1 MLDDRLHRPILGQVL
16 RAIASFATFASVKWL
31 SRIAVDTSALRE
43 SRDFRL
49 LTAGSLITGLGTQA
63 TLVALPYQVFVI
75 SGSAFLTGLIGAA
88 ELVPLIVASL
98 FGGALADRF
107 DRRRLLLICQ
117 LALVAIAAALA
128 VAAATGPPPVWI
140 LFVLAAAMA
149 GASAIERVVRSAI
162 VPNTVSRENLTA
174 AISLTYGLYQLT
186 QVLGPGLGGVLIS
199 VFGLTTPYAVDAV
212 SCLGMAAAAALMAA
226 QPPTAVKA
234 HEPVLRSI
242 KSGLAYLRKL
252 PAVTAGFVMD
262 LSAMTFGM
270 PTALFPVLALTVYH
284 AGAAGTGLLSAAVA
298 AGSTVAAL
306 TTGWMARARY
316 LGRIV
321 LVAVAFWGIFIAAA
335 GLVDTIW
342 PAAALLALAGAADSV
357 SAVCRST
364 MMQMLT
370 EDRMRGRVS
379 SVFSLVVAGGPRLG
393 QIESGT
399 VAAIATPAFSIVS
412 GGLVCLASVGIV
424 AIAFPQLAAYDAAK
438 VGRSDPVR
446 QDLEDEAL
454 EAGELI

>member
-1 MLDDRLHRPILGQVL
+1 L
-16 RAIASFATFASVKWL
+16 KWL
-31 SRIAVDTSALRE
+31 SRIAVDVQPLRE

-75 SGSAFLTGLIGAA
+75 TGSAFLTGLIGAA
-88 ELVPLIVASL
+88 ELGPLIVASL

-128 VAAATGPPPVWI
+128 VAAETGPPPVGI

-149 GASAIERVVRSAI
+149 GASAVERVTRSAI
-162 VPNTVSRENLTA
+162 VPNTVSKERLPA

-186 QVLGPGLGGVLIS
+186 MVVGPGLGGVLIS
-199 VFGLTTPYAVDAV
+199 IFGLTTPYAVDAV
-212 SCLGMAAAAALMAA
+212 SCLGMAGAAAMMAP
-226 QPPTAVKA
+226 QPPTAVA
-234 HEPVLRSI
+234 SHEPVLRSI
-242 KSGLAYLRKL
+242 RTGLAYLRKL

-270 PTALFPVLALTVYH
+270 PRALFPVLSLTVYH
-284 AGAAGTGLLSAAVA
+284 AGAAGSGLLYAAVA

-306 TTGWMARARY
+306 STGWMSHARY

-321 LVAVAFWGIFIAAA
+321 LFAVGFWGIFIAAA
-335 GLVDTIW
+335 GLVDNLW
-342 PAAALLALAGAADSV
+342 PAAALFALAGAADSV

-364 MMQMLT
+364 MMQVLT
-370 EDRMRGRVS
+370 PDRMRGRIS

-393 QIESGT
+393 DVESGT
-399 VAAIATPAFSIVS
+399 VATLATPAFSVVS
-412 GGLVCLASVGIV
+412 GGLICLASVGVV
-424 AIAFPQLAAYDAAK
+424 ALAFPQLAAYDAAE
-438 VGRSDPVR
+438 VGRSPTVER
-446 QDLEDEAL
+446 DLEAEAL
-454 EAGELI
+454 EASELI

>member
-1 MLDDRLHRPILGQVL
+1 M
-16 RAIASFATFASVKWL
+16 KWL

-75 SGSAFLTGLIGAA
+75 TGSAFLTGLIGAA
-88 ELVPLIVASL
+88 ELGPLIVASL

-128 VAAATGPPPVWI
+128 AAAATGPPPVWI

-149 GASAIERVVRSAI
+149 GAAAIERVVRSAI
-162 VPNTVSRENLTA
+162 VPNTVSKARLPA
-174 AISLTYGLYQLT
+174 AISLTYGLFQLT
-186 QVLGPGLGGVLIS
+186 MVAGPAFGGVLIS
-199 VFGLTTPYAVDAV
+199 LFGLTTPYAVDAV
-212 SCLGMAAAAALMAA
+212 SCLGMAGAAAMMGA
-226 QPPTAVKA
+226 QPPLAVAA

-242 KSGLAYLRKL
+242 RSGLAYLRKL
-252 PAVTAGFVMD
+252 PAVTAGFVID

-270 PTALFPVLALTVYH
+270 PRALFPVLALTVYH
-284 AGAAGTGLLSAAVA
+284 AGAAGTGLLYAAVA

-306 TTGWMARARY
+306 TTGWMSHARY

-321 LVAVAFWGIFIAAA
+321 LVCVALWGAFIAAA
-335 GLVDTIW
+335 GLVDNIW
-342 PAAALLALAGAADSV
+342 PAAVFFALAGAADSV

-364 MMQMLT
+364 MMQVLT
-370 EDRMRGRVS
+370 PDRMRGRIS

-393 QIESGT
+393 DVESGT
-399 VAAIATPAFSIVS
+399 VAAITSPSFSVVS
-412 GGLVCLASVGIV
+412 GGLVCLASVGVV
-424 AIAFPQLAAYDAAK
+424 AVAFPQLAAYDAAK
-438 VGRSDPVR
+438 VGRVEAVR
-446 QDLEDEAL
+446 QDLKDEAL
-454 EAGELI
+454 EASERI

>member
-1 MLDDRLHRPILGQVL
+1 MDVQP
-16 RAIASFATFASVKWL
+16 
-31 SRIAVDTSALRE
+31 LRE

-75 SGSAFLTGLIGAA
+75 TGSAFLTGLIGAA
-88 ELVPLIVASL
+88 ELGPLIVASL

-107 DRRRLLLICQ
+107 DRRKMLLLCQ

-128 VAAATGPPPVWI
+128 VAAALGPPPIWI

-149 GASAIERVVRSAI
+149 GASAVERVVRSAT
-162 VPNTVSRENLTA
+162 VPATVSSENLPA

-186 QVLGPGLGGVLIS
+186 QVAGPGLGGVLIA
-199 VFGLTTPYAVDAV
+199 VFGLTTPYSVDAV
-212 SCLGMAAAAALMAA
+212 SCLGMAVAAAMMSP
-226 QPPTAVKA
+226 QPPTVGAGG

-242 KSGLAYLRKL
+242 KSGLAYLKKI

-270 PTALFPVLALTVYH
+270 PRALFPVLSLTVYH
-284 AGAAGTGLLSAAVA
+284 AGAAGTGLLYAAVA

-306 TTGWMARARY
+306 TTGWMSHARY
-316 LGRIV
+316 LGRIA
-321 LVAVAFWGIFIAAA
+321 LVAVGFWAVFIALA
-335 GLVDTIW
+335 GLVNTIW
-342 PAAALLALAGAADSV
+342 PAAILFALAGAADSV

-364 MMQMLT
+364 MMQVLT
-370 EDRMRGRVS
+370 PDRMRGRIS

-393 QIESGT
+393 DIESGT
-399 VAAIATPAFSIVS
+399 VAAITSPEFSVVS
-412 GGLVCLASVGIV
+412 GGLICLASVGVIAV
-424 AIAFPQLAAYDAAK
+424 AFPQLTGYDAAE
-438 VGRSDPVR
+438 VGRSDPVKK
-446 QDLEDEAL
+446 DLEAEAL
-454 EAGELI
+454 EASELI